1 MVRVTIKYMPHD
13 GKCIIIPG
21 SNWSKHNIY
30 IFGSLAS
37 KIGKVATECPAG
49 NKPFKRRKKKRK
61 SQHKNNTTC
70 HYDKGYRKNEQALV
84 MYIS

>member
-37 KIGKVATECPAG
+37 KIGKVATECALQAT
-49 NKPFKRRKKKRK
+49 NHSKEEKKREN
-61 SQHKNNTTC
+61 HNTKTTL
-70 HYDKGYRKNEQALV
+70 HVIMTRVIERMNRH
-84 MYIS
+84 S

>member
-21 SNWSKHNIY
+21 SNWSKPNIY

-37 KIGKVATECPAG
+37 KIGKVATECALQAT
-49 NKPFKRRKKKRK
+49 NHSKEEKKEKITTQK
-61 SQHKNNTTC
+61 QH
-70 HYDKGYRKNEQALV
+70 YMSL
-84 MYIS
+84 